1 MTEITAIE
9 IGKPLNWQDF
19 QRNCVHLF
27 RRDLGDRHVQEWGR
41 EGQKQNGIDLHG
53 YRDGDTTK
61 PVGIQCR
68 RVKEPLTEQAMRED
82 AEAARAIKP
91 ALTELIFA
99 ATTERDV
106 KAQTAAANLT
116 AELRASGWPCRVVVM
131 SWPDLCQEIVKY
143 DDVLALFQPS
153 GKVLQQP
160 IIEAVQEEGRAVQ
173 ARFDQ
178 QGMELRDI
186 RDLLVRSQRS
196 VTEEYDRDLEPE
208 AHHEPVGLHK
218 EISQI
223 RRFIQR
229 GRTGAAGE
237 ELEALL
243 KREPTIPPYA
253 RYRVLSNLA
262 AVNFAANRYDRA
274 LAYAREALALRP
286 DDPKAQTNLAYA
298 ELSSGDREAAA
309 KRAGD
314 VLANHP
320 ANGPAAS
327 ALLQARMRD
336 RSLADPYSLVP
347 AAAHDTVEFK
357 IGAIVFLRQRDDVSW
372 RAMAAEAAVAHADN
386 DVLQRFAAEAKLEPI
401 LIDPAVILGKPIDPA
416 TRQTAIACAV
426 TLRKLWSKEIAAE
439 DVNADETIPLAC
451 NLASALRFAGDD
463 AAAADVLDHTIAKAG
478 RDTVLVRARAILHLH
493 ADEDEKATALLDG
506 AEVDAELQLF
516 AAQVVAGRN
525 PAKAL
530 ERLSQIDPDGLPV
543 NLRPVMTEVRAEIAI
558 AMGDAAA
565 LRQALAPLAASDD
578 SAVTLQ
584 LLMARGREKGL
595 LASDSRQAKLPLAAD
610 EEERGDD
617 DDGELPDERTLAPHV
632 RELVR
637 FVREKEPALEFADR
651 VMLGQYLE
659 RHGAPETASDVL
671 HGRVATDRDTAG
683 LRTYLMASIAAGLA
697 TRSKAVLDAL
707 PAEVAAVPFFVRAAA
722 THHWN
727 VGDAAKAAPL
737 IERLHLA
744 EPDRLHWFDWHLQ
757 ALLRQGDE
765 ARVRKLLSEPV
776 EERLKGSIGERA
788 RLARALSAFGFV
800 ERALKLSYRD
810 FAANRGVPAAWM
822 SFMSVMLLAGKSED
836 MGLLSP
842 VITGDH
848 AFAVRFP
855 DGIERRY
862 LIETEEAV
870 RHVEPDALP
879 PDHQIAQA
887 VLGKQ
892 PHDKV
897 HWPDGSTVEITAAK
911 HKYLDAF
918 HAALARYN
926 ERFPAATG
934 LKQVKVTLEGENA
947 FEEIT
952 AEVRA
957 RAEYVQS
964 QTESYAEGKMSLAML
979 AFMTGISSIDVMV
992 GLAEVG
998 TPYRVAIGLE
1008 QERIDAFSAIAA
1020 NDRRGCVVDGATLH
1034 CIRRLGLESAVE
1046 AICGKIGIAQA
1057 TADHYSERL
1066 QALDM
1071 LGTGNG
1077 GTMGYRDGR
1086 LHFVERNA
1094 DETARTRALIEGDIA
1109 WLRASADVVPAVP
1122 MQDPPAFMRRLGMIK
1137 GARFFDEIYAASGS
1151 GRMLLVDDLFTRQA
1165 AGQLGVKGVWLQP
1178 VLMKARDR
1186 KLLSVTDYAKAI
1198 TDLID
1203 AGQTFISVDPQTLMA
1218 ARRLDREAG
1227 GVNSGRRIR
1236 IAVRSLGG
1244 RHADINSHCGVAIAF
1259 LRSLWSA
1266 NSLELSDYVATSEL
1280 LRALQRERT
1289 GDYQGILTVL
1299 DHHVDRRAFRVY
1311 LREWAKGHF
1320 LRWPVD
1326 DPEPSQ

>member
-1 MTEITAIE
+1 MTDITAIE

-68 RVKEPLTEQAMRED
+68 RIKEPLTEQAMRDD
-82 AEAARAIKP
+82 AEAARVIKP

-106 KAQTAAANLT
+106 KAQTAAATLT

-143 DDVLALFQPS
+143 DDVLAVFQPS

-160 IIEAVQEEGRAVQ
+160 IIEVVQQEGRAVQ

-178 QGMELRDI
+178 QGIELRDI
-186 RDLLVRSQRS
+186 RDLLVSTQRR
-196 VTEEYDRDLEPE
+196 VAEDYDRDLEPE
-208 AHHEPVGLHK
+208 AQHEPVGLHK

-223 RRFIQR
+223 RRFIQK
-229 GRTGAAGE
+229 GRTGAAGD

-243 KREPTIPPYA
+243 KREPAIPAYA

-274 LAYAREALALRP
+274 LAYAREAHALRP
-286 DDPKAQTNLAYA
+286 NDPKAQTNLAYA
-298 ELSSGDREAAA
+298 ELASGDREAAA
-309 KRAGD
+309 RRAAE
-314 VLANHP
+314 VLASHP
-320 ANGPAAS
+320 TNGAAAS

-336 RSLADPYSLVP
+336 KSLADPYALVP
-347 AAAHDTVEFK
+347 AGAHDTVEFK

-372 RAMAAEAAVAHADN
+372 RAMAAEASAAHADN
-386 DVLQRFAAEAKLEPI
+386 EVLKRFAAEAKLEPI
-401 LIDPAVILGKPIDPA
+401 LIDPAVMVGKPIDPA
-416 TRQTAIACAV
+416 ARQTAIACAA
-426 TLRKLWSKEIAAE
+426 TLRELWSKEIVAE

-463 AAAADVLDHTIAKAG
+463 AAAADVLDRTIAKAG

-493 ADEDEKATALLDG
+493 ADEDVTAVALLDG
-506 AEVDAELQLF
+506 VEADAELQLF
-516 AAQVVAGRN
+516 AAQVMAGRD

-530 ERLSQIDPDGLPV
+530 ERLSKVDPKILPA
-543 NLRPVMTEVRAEIAI
+543 NLQPVVTEVRAEIAI
-558 AMGDAAA
+558 ARGDGAELREAIAA
-565 LRQALAPLAASDD
+565 LAASDD
-578 SAVTLQ
+578 SSVTIQ
-584 LLMARGREKGL
+584 LLTARGREKGL
-595 LASDSRQAKLPLAAD
+595 IASESGQARLPPLVAD
-610 EEERGDD
+610 EEEGD
-617 DDGELPDERTLAPHV
+617 DDGELPDERTLVPHV

-637 FVREKEPALEFADR
+637 FVREKEPTLEFADR

-671 HGRVATDRDTAG
+671 HGRVATDRNTAG

-697 TRSKAVLDAL
+697 SRSKAVLDAL

-722 THHWN
+722 THYWN

-757 ALLRQGDE
+757 ALLRQGDN
-765 ARVRKLLSEPV
+765 AQVRTLLIEPV
-776 EERLKGSIGERA
+776 EDRLKGSIGERA
-788 RLARALSAFGFV
+788 RLARALTAFGYV

-810 FAANRGVPAAWM
+810 FATNRGVPAAWM

-848 AFAVRFP
+848 AFEVRFP
-855 DGIERRY
+855 DGTDRRY
-862 LIETEEAV
+862 LIEADEAV
-870 RHVEPDALP
+870 RRAEPDALP
-879 PDHQIAQA
+879 PDHRIAQA
-887 VLGKQ
+887 VFGKQ
-892 PHDKV
+892 PADKV
-897 HWPDGSTVEITAAK
+897 NWPDGGTVEVTAAK

-926 ERFPAATG
+926 ERFPAAKG

-957 RAEYVQS
+957 RTEYVQS
-964 QTESYAEGKMSLAML
+964 QTASYAEGKMSLAIL
-979 AFMTGISSIDVMV
+979 AFMTGISPIDVMM
-992 GLAEVG
+992 GLSEVG
-998 TPYRVAIGLE
+998 TPYRVAIGLQ

-1020 NDRRGCVVDGATLH
+1020 NERRGCVVDAATLH
-1034 CIRRLGLESAVE
+1034 CIRRLGLASAVE
-1046 AICGKIGIAQA
+1046 AICGKIGITQA

-1066 QALDM
+1066 QTLDT

-1109 WLRASADVVPAVP
+1109 WLRASVDIVPAVP
-1122 MQDPPAFMRRLGMIK
+1122 MHDPPTFMRRLGMIK

-1151 GRMLLVDDLFTRQA
+1151 GRILLVDDLFTRQA
-1165 AGQLGVKGVWLQP
+1165 AGQLGVSGVWLQP
-1178 VLMKARDR
+1178 VLMNARDK
-1186 KLLSVTDYAKAI
+1186 KLVSVMDYAKAI

-1218 ARRLDREAG
+1218 AHRLDGEVV

-1244 RHADINSHCGVAIAF
+1244 RHADINSHCRVAIVF
-1259 LRSLWSA
+1259 LRGLWSTS
-1266 NSLELSDYVATSEL
+1266 SLELSDYAATSAL
-1280 LRALQRERT
+1280 LRSLQRERT
-1289 GDYQGILTVL
+1289 GDYQSILTVL
-1299 DHHVDRRAFRVY
+1299 DHHVDRRAFSVY
-1311 LREWAKGHF
+1311 LRQWARGHF
-1320 LRWPVD
+1320 LRWPTH
-1326 DPEPSQ
+1326 DPGPGQ